1 VVSTLVLQ
9 QAQCGT
15 SVWHFTATEPPSCF
29 KKKMKRILSFLFLIS
44 FPLSGCGV
52 QTPATTIASKS
63 PVVATTTPITMIY
76 ADSSQ
81 PVETRVDDLLKRM
94 SLDEKIGQMTQVEKN
109 SIAPGDITKYH
120 IGSILS
126 GGGGSPSE
134 NTVQAWYAMVEGFQT
149 EALKTRLQI
158 PIIYGVDAVH
168 GHGNLLNATV
178 FPHNIGLGAANDP
191 GLMEKIGRATAEEM
205 LATGIP
211 WNFAP
216 VVAVVQDVR
225 WGRTY
230 EGYGEKTELVTSL
243 STAYLQG
250 LQSLTDKDN
259 PSPGQSILVL
269 ATPKHFIG
277 DGATIWGSSRTEDY
291 KLDQGNMQA
300 PEELVR
306 KLFLPPYQSAVDAGA
321 MSVMASFSSWK
332 GTKMHAQQYLLTKV
346 LKDELGFKGFIV
358 SDWHGMDQ
366 IAPDDYYASIVTSI
380 NAGVDMNMVP
390 YDYAKFI
397 QTMKDAVNNGDIP
410 ESRVD
415 EAVRRILRVKFAL
428 GLFEHPM
435 PDTKYQGTVRSR
447 EHLELARQAV
457 RESLVLLKNENN
469 ALPLR
474 KKVPVIFVAG
484 EGANDIGLQSG
495 GWTLEWQGKVGND
508 NEGTTIF
515 SGIKAAADPDTQ
527 VEFNRD
533 GNFSEFKNLEG
544 NPLIAD
550 IGIVVLAEQPY
561 AEGVGDKADISLG
574 KKETK
579 LIVDMGKQSKKVIVI
594 LISGRPRVITDQLPL
609 ADAWVAAWL
618 PGAEGAGI
626 ADVLFG
632 DYPFTGK
639 LSYSWPRS
647 NEQLPININNSEDK
661 IGCDAPLFPFGYGLK
676 YEEPSPEILKCSP

>member
-1 VVSTLVLQ
+1 
-9 QAQCGT
+9 
-15 SVWHFTATEPPSCF
+15 
-29 KKKMKRILSFLFLIS
+29 MKQTCSFLLLLSFL
-44 FPLSGCGV
+44 LSGCGM
-52 QTPATTIASKS
+52 QTPATAVSIKS
-63 PVVATTTPITMIY
+63 PVVATATSDNLPFTNP
-76 ADSSQ
+76 SQ
-81 PVETRVDDLLKRM
+81 PVETRVNDLLARM
-94 SLDEKIGQMTQVEKN
+94 TLDEKIGQMTQVEKN
-109 SIAPGDITKYH
+109 SIRPGDITKYY
-120 IGSILS
+120 IGSLLS

-134 NTVQAWYAMVEGFQT
+134 NTAQAWYAMVEGFQN

-168 GHGNLLNATV
+168 GHGNLRNATV

-230 EGYGEKTELVTSL
+230 EGYSEKTELVTSL
-243 STAYLQG
+243 SAAYIKG
-250 LQSLTDKDN
+250 LQNLADEDN
-259 PSPGQSILVL
+259 SSPSQSIFVL

-291 KLDQGNMQA
+291 KLDQGNMQV

-346 LKDELGFKGFIV
+346 LKNELGLNGFIV
-358 SDWHGMDQ
+358 SDWQAMDQ
-366 IAPDDYYASIVTSI
+366 ITPDDYYASIVTSV

-390 YDYAKFI
+390 YDYVKFI

-415 EAVRRILRVKFAL
+415 EAVRRILRAKFAL

-435 PDTKYQGTVRSR
+435 PDTKYQATVRSR
-447 EHLELARQAV
+447 GHLELARQAV
-457 RESLVLLKNENN
+457 RESLVLLKNEND
-469 ALPLR
+469 ALPLS
-474 KKVPVIFVAG
+474 KDTSVIFVAG
-484 EGANDIGLQSG
+484 KAANDIGLQSG

-508 NEGTTIF
+508 NDGTTIF
-515 SGIKAAADPDTQ
+515 SGIKATVDSGTH
-527 VEFNRD
+527 VEFKRD
-533 GNFSEFKNLEG
+533 GNFREFKDSSG
-544 NPLIAD
+544 NQLIAD
-550 IGIVVLAEQPY
+550 VGFVVLAENPY
-561 AEGVGDKADISLG
+561 AEGVGDRADLSLSEE
-574 KKETK
+574 ETK
-579 LIVDMGKQSKKVIVI
+579 LIVDMKKQSKTVVVI
-594 LISGRPRVITDQLPL
+594 LISGRPRVITSQLPL

-618 PGAEGAGI
+618 PGTEGAGI

-647 NEQLPININNSEDK
+647 NEQLPININKSAGK
-661 IGCDAPLFPFGYGLK
+661 IGCDAPLFPFGYGLR
-676 YEEPSPEILKCSP
+676 YGEPSSEILECNP